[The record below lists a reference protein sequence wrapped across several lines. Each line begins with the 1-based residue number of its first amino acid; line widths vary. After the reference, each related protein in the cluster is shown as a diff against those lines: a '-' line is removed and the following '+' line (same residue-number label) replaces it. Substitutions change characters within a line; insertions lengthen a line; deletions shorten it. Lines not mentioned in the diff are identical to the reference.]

1 MTMVSKCRKNPISLS
16 FTNLFKTLII
26 IALSSIWTI
35 PSFVQ
40 SDLIAEDGGNSRIE
54 NQPEFD
60 GNQYESYVNPD
71 ANNQIPKNNQQ
82 HSRSYLSAHYTHSP
96 IHLTH
101 LASIETSI
109 YSSLVNYEQQLLER
123 LSIIRRYDQYFTAT
137 EVCELLSKVPM
148 ADQLLLTK

>member
-16 FTNLFKTLII
+16 FASHLRILII

-54 NQPEFD
+54 NQPEFA
-60 GNQYESYVNPD
+60 GNQYEAYVNPD
-71 ANNQIPKNNQQ
+71 ANNQIPNQQ
-82 HSRSYLSAHYTHSP
+82 QSRSYLSAHYTHSP

-101 LASIETSI
+101 LASIEASI

-123 LSIIRRYDQYFTAT
+123 LSIIRRYEQYFTAT
-137 EVCELLSKVPM
+137 EV
-148 ADQLLLTK
+148 